1 MHVAKVHFSSFPYST
16 TFSRFML
23 KIPEEINGEKPTKLW
38 YFTGHDIEHSN
49 SWNCYDLTN
58 YDGKK
63 KTSVDEEYYLNFRVE
78 FDDSDFSKSM
88 HNVYK

>member
-1 MHVAKVHFSSFPYST
+1 
-16 TFSRFML
+16 ML

-38 YFTGHDIEHSN
+38 YFTGHDIEHSS
-49 SWNCYDLTN
+49 SWNCYDLIN

-78 FDDSDFSKSM
+78 VDESDFSKNM
-88 HNVYK
+88 HNVYKWIFELKLSSES